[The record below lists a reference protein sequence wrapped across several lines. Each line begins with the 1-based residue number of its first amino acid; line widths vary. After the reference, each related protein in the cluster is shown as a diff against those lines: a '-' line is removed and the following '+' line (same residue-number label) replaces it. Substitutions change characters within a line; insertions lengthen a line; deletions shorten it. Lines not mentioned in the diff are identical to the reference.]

1 MAQFLQGQILINFK
15 ETKKVKEDYRY
26 FITTKIELK
35 SKKKSILT
43 IRIYKIKI
51 KPNQINNKII
61 L

>member
-15 ETKKVKEDYRY
+15 ETKKVKEDYLY

-35 SKKKSILT
+35 SKKKLILT

-51 KPNQINNKII
+51 KQNQINNKII